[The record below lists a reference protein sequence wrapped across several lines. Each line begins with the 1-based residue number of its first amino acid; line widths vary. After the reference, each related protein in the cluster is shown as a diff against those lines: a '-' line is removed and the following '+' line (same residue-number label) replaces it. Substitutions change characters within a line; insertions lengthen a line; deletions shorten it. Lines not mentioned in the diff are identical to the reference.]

1 MDGTRYCAIG
11 KSIEASKL
19 VSTLHYDNTDV
30 LWKNLVNHINKV
42 SRSQTSSFSNED
54 GLSLDQ
60 AIIIS
65 FLEVLKG
72 TGNKGDNS
80 ILRVPSKMCC
90 NIFKLSDR

>member
-65 FLEVLKG
+65 FFG
-72 TGNKGDNS
+72 STYIDS
-80 ILRVPSKMCC
+80 MVPGSTY
-90 NIFKLSDR
+90 LH